1 MLAIL
6 KADFRRLLHSKGFWT
21 MEIILLTLP
30 YVINFQPAQDTDI
43 IQTFNID
50 GLAVLKQAF
59 ESGAS
64 IQTFM
69 LLMTLYLIGPELSR
83 QIYKNSLISGV
94 SRLKY
99 YLNKWLMIFLLT
111 GFNLLIFVGL
121 RYLYARCFL
130 DMSGVT
136 NEFLVQGFQVVIL
149 QWIFIQ
155 FWVSIFFTI
164 MHLSHSIPITLTS
177 FFLVGPLMTYI
188 PMLWPNITWLRYIDV
203 DPNFQFL
210 QDPNLP
216 LALGLTLTK
225 TLLIGCLG
233 YQIFKRRDL

>member
-121 RYLYARCFL
+121 RYL
-130 DMSGVT
+130 
-136 NEFLVQGFQVVIL
+136 
-149 QWIFIQ
+149 
-155 FWVSIFFTI
+155 
-164 MHLSHSIPITLTS
+164 
-177 FFLVGPLMTYI
+177 
-188 PMLWPNITWLRYIDV
+188 
-203 DPNFQFL
+203 
-210 QDPNLP
+210 
-216 LALGLTLTK
+216 
-225 TLLIGCLG
+225 
-233 YQIFKRRDL
+233 